1 MSKSMSSDA
10 LHVALNHGFLDA
22 ISDFWFRHLKT
33 DDHIIALDIEDAMP
47 WFSQADAYDEECM

>member
-1 MSKSMSSDA
+1 MSSDA